1 MGRGDADGT
10 TVGRVAGGA
19 GNAPMIDESWPAD
32 LPRTEVAELSVV
44 AARGGRPTGVGPSEA
59 LTPAPGDEPAAP
71 SPLGLM
77 GCPPAVA
84 LPGDAE
90 RGGAMGIRAGELET
104 VTVAST
110 SGSTAAASR

>member
-1 MGRGDADGT
+1 MGRGDTDGT

-44 AARGGRPTGVGPSEA
+44 AACGGRPTGVGPSEA

-84 LPGDAE
+84 PPGDAE
-90 RGGAMGIRAGELET
+90 RGGAIGIRAGELET

>member
-32 LPRTEVAELSVV
+32 PSRTEVAELSVV
-44 AARGGRPTGVGPSEA
+44 AACGRPTGLGPSEA

>member
-32 LPRTEVAELSVV
+32 PSRTEVAELSVV
-44 AARGGRPTGVGPSEA
+44 AACGRPTGLGPSEA

-71 SPLGLM
+71 SLLGLK
-77 GCPPAVA
+77 GWPPAVA

>member
-32 LPRTEVAELSVV
+32 PSRTEVAELSVV
-44 AARGGRPTGVGPSEA
+44 AACGRPTGLGPSEA

-71 SPLGLM
+71 SLLGLK

-110 SGSTAAASR
+110 SGSPAAASR

>member
-1 MGRGDADGT
+1 MGRGDTDGT

-32 LPRTEVAELSVV
+32 TSRTEVAELSVV
-44 AARGGRPTGVGPSEA
+44 AACGRPTGLGPSEA
-59 LTPAPGDEPAAP
+59 LTPAPGDEPATP
-71 SPLGLM
+71 SLLGLK